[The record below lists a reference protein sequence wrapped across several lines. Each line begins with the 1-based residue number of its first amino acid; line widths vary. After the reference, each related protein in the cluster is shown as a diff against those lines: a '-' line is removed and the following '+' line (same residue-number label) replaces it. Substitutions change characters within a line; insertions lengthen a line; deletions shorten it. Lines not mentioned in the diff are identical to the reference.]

1 MKLTKAIDD
10 FIFSKSADG
19 LSPNTLAIYRWGL
32 DKLVAYL
39 GDVEL
44 ETITKPDLQRWLIW
58 LREEYKPTGIRAR
71 ERLSPA
77 SLQDA
82 WRALKSFYAWAK
94 HDLDLPRVDDI
105 KRPPGESPP
114 IIPFTEDEVRALLK
128 AADHFSYSRDGI
140 EVTSKRHMALRNVAI
155 ILVLLDT
162 GMRVGELTRLTAS
175 DVNTMTGEI
184 VIQPFGSG
192 IKTHGRVVF
201 LGKAAKKA
209 VFRYK
214 AERDVQP
221 GDALFTL
228 DTGGIMSATSVL
240 QLLNSIGRTA
250 GVSHVHP
257 HRFRHTFAVQALRN
271 GMNVFV
277 LRKLLGHKSLEMV
290 KRYVHLV
297 HEDSEAAMQTASP
310 VDRWHL

>member
-1 MKLTKAIDD
+1 MKLTKAIDA

-32 DKLVAYL
+32 DKLVVFL

-44 ETITKPDLQRWLIW
+44 ESIAKSDLQRWLIW
-58 LREEYKPTGIRAR
+58 LREEYKPTGIRAG

-192 IKTHGRVVF
+192 LKTHGRTVF
-201 LGKAAKKA
+201 LGKVAKKA
-209 VFRYK
+209 VFRYQ
-214 AERDVQP
+214 AEREIQP
-221 GDALFTL
+221 GDTLFML
-228 DTGGIMSATSVL
+228 DTGGPMSATSVL
-240 QLLNSIGRTA
+240 QLLNSIGRAA
-250 GVSHVHP
+250 GVAHVHP
-257 HRFRHTFAVQALRN
+257 HRFRHTFAIQFLRN
-271 GMNVFV
+271 GGNVFI
-277 LRKLLGHKSLEMV
+277 LRKLLGHKTLEMT
-290 KRYVHLV
+290 KKYTHLIK
-297 HEDSEAAMQTASP
+297 EDSEAAMQTASP